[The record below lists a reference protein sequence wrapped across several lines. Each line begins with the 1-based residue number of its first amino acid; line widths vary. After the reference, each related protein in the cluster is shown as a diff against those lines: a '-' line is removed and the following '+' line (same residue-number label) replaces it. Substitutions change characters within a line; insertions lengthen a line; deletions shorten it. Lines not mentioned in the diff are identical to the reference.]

1 MISTIFCFLFKGYLS
16 IGIASVERP
25 SGDNYLLRTT
35 QSLIDNLSEAD
46 KKNTYIA
53 IFLADMHEPP
63 RSRAKAE
70 ILKSFGKYIDQGLVT
85 VIEAYPGYYPP
96 LTNLKKKYGD
106 SDRRI
111 TWRSKEN
118 IDATFVMCYCK
129 DLTQYY
135 IHLEDDVISSP
146 SFFPKLQ
153 EFINAQNV
161 KPWSFLDATIKGSK
175 AKVFR
180 SQDLGNIASYFYLM
194 YDEMPID
201 WLMGVW
207 RQIKQPKPEDRLPPA
222 SLFQHIGDK
231 SSLKENGMNGLKQK
245 EPFFDEYDQKY
256 MGRNPPATVNSSLA
270 YYRGKPQDAYNK
282 GSGFFWARDVGQDG
296 YVLIKFNQPT
306 SVKEV
311 FVETACHQAKNDW
324 LRSADLQASF
334 EPVEGDSCGDFQT
347 FGSFSNGK
355 AKISLD
361 KSKKVICLRILVTK
375 AQTEWVYFREIDVW

>member
-1 MISTIFCFLFKGYLS
+1 M
-16 IGIASVERP
+16 
-25 SGDNYLLRTT
+25 
-35 QSLIDNLSEAD
+35 
-46 KKNTYIA
+46 KNTYIV
-53 IFLADMHEPP
+53 IFLADLHEPP
-63 RSRAKAE
+63 RFRAKAE
-70 ILKSFGKYIDQGLVT
+70 ILKSFGKYIDQGFVT

-106 SDRRI
+106 SNTRI

-118 IDATFVMCYCK
+118 VDTSFVMCYCK
-129 DLTQYY
+129 DLSQYY

-153 EFINAQNV
+153 DFINAQGSTFW
-161 KPWSFLDATIKGSK
+161 PMLDVAVQGSV
-175 AKVFR
+175 AKVYR
-180 SQDLGNIASYFYLM
+180 SQQLGNIASYFYLM

-201 WLMGVW
+201 WLMDYW
-207 RQIKQPKPEDRLPPA
+207 REIKALSTEKKKEMVFPPA
-222 SLFQHIGDK
+222 SLFQHMGDR
-231 SSLKENGMNGLKQK
+231 SSLKEKGMTVLRQR

-270 YYRGKPQDAYNK
+270 SYRGQPQDAYNK

-347 FGSFSNGK
+347 LGSFSNGK
-355 AKISLD
+355 ANISLD
-361 KSKKVICLRILVTK
+361 KSKKVTCLRILVTT